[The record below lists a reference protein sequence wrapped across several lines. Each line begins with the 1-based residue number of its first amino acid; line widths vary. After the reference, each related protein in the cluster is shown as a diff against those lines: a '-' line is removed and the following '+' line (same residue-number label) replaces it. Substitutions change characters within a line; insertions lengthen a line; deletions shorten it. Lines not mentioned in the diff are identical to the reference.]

1 MLGQLTKQNPTDFAV
16 PNILGFLALI
26 TALRNNNL
34 NFHNDNNMSKLAPTP
49 KTYKE
54 KWVLANMEL
63 LTRTVPVIKK
73 LLTGTLPVFKCCC
86 LERFFHSMI
95 VTF

>member
-34 NFHNDNNMSKLAPTP
+34 NFHNDNNMSKLAPNS

-54 KWVLANMEL
+54 K
-63 LTRTVPVIKK
+63 
-73 LLTGTLPVFKCCC
+73 
-86 LERFFHSMI
+86 
-95 VTF
+95 